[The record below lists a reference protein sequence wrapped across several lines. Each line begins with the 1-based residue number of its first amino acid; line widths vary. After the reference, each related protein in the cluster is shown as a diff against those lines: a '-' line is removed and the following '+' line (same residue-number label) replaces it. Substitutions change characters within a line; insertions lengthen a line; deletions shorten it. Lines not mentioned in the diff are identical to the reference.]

1 MTMVGPGPGPPGGA
15 EKETA
20 DVGGGD
26 WTSDKICSQ
35 NGQDTPR
42 TPPPTKSLGGQQRQ
56 GWALLGGGMGSR
68 KAHGPG
74 WRWGGVMSGCVVL
87 IRAGWKMNAHA
98 LQWLDG
104 VVVWTTVVPHPRT
117 LRKIHLSPC
126 DTHSPAVDR
135 AGFVIRPNL
144 EMTTLKLRELTGP
157 AQPPL
162 ASQCQRSEGS

>member
-1 MTMVGPGPGPPGGA
+1 MGMVGPGPGPPGGA

-56 GWALLGGGMGSR
+56 GWALLRGGMGSR
-68 KAHGPG
+68 KARGPG
-74 WRWGGVMSGCVVL
+74 WRWGGVMNGCVVL
-87 IRAGWKMNAHA
+87 IRAGWKVNARA

-104 VVVWTTVVPHPRT
+104 VVAWTTVVPHPRT
-117 LRKIHLSPC
+117 LRKTHLHHVTP
-126 DTHSPAVDR
+126 THLP
-135 AGFVIRPNL
+135 
-144 EMTTLKLRELTGP
+144 
-157 AQPPL
+157 
-162 ASQCQRSEGS
+162 